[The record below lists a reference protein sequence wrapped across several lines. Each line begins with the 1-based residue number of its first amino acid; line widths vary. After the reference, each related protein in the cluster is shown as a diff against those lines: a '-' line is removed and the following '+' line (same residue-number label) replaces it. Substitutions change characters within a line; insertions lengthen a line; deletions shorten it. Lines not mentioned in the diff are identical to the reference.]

1 MIGTKS
7 NAGGGSGGILTIPNS
22 AAAGGTSSSAAGQR
36 SLANQISSPKGV
48 IATIVV
54 VLGLVLVVA
63 IIGQREKV
71 RNALEPHSIVI
82 NAWNMLVVGLIV
94 LADFL
99 LIKILL
105 AKLVAWH
112 FPGSATLGAVVHA
125 AA

>member
-1 MIGTKS
+1 MIGSQSGTGRS
-7 NAGGGSGGILTIPNS
+7 TGGILTMPNAAS
-22 AAAGGTSSSAAGQR
+22 ANMSSSGASQR
-36 SLANQISSPKGV
+36 SLASQVASPKGV
-48 IATIVV
+48 VATVLV

-71 RNALEPHSIVI
+71 RNALEPHSIVV

-112 FPGSATLGAVVHA
+112 FPGSNSLATVVHA

>member
-1 MIGTKS
+1 MFTTSQGP
-7 NAGGGSGGILTIPNS
+7 ASGGILTIPNAS
-22 AAAGGTSSSAAGQR
+22 ASRASGSTANQS
-36 SLANQISSPKGV
+36 SLANTIAAPKGV
-48 IATIVV
+48 LATILV

-71 RNALEPHSIVI
+71 RNAIEPHSIVI

-105 AKLVAWH
+105 AKLVAWK
-112 FPGSATLGAVVHA
+112 FPGAASLATVVDSAA
-125 AA
+125 